1 MFNLGVQM
9 ECLMSFKRVFD
20 VLLRMALGAFV
31 FSSINV
37 LASVIESDD
46 IHIYRSVEQD
56 LSIVHLRQPNSSGI
70 SVNYFSSFDV
80 DSPTQFI
87 NASQQAVS
95 GGVDD
100 ITLPAKLIVIIAN
113 TINMESAI
121 SLLGSTADILF
132 ITTSSSGEI
141 SCDGCSFNNFQ
152 RITLA
157 AAKAEDNLD
166 YDITQV
172 GVLTAVAGGKVSLS
186 GVSAPGVLSFEVLA
200 KTATNIGV
208 VDLNE
213 KANRLSTGV
222 LENSDSGNLTV
233 GSGEF
238 KTIMGP
244 VIWDYDN
251 NEVISI
257 TLPTSSSFVPAS
269 YSFHGDIRAKAVSI
283 TAAGNL
289 NVLSK
294 IDTRSDVVASSGYG
308 GRVYIPSEAILIQTL
323 GVGDLDLQGN
333 KYSNGTI
340 RLRATEDLDINLA
353 STLIEAD
360 NIEILAQG
368 DIKNIALIKAKSIS
382 LAGYNVF
389 NRGKL
394 NAHVLMEI
402 WSDRTLANEYGGV
415 LIADDLKLES
425 KNYVVRNGSRTPYVS
440 RSAET
445 NSFLNLF
452 LGNNVDEMDTTRL
465 GTYYS
470 LLTDDSLS
478 ETNLQRPQDNSAHII
493 ARRLQVTAQAFENIN
508 PYFLAVEDSDEVTID
523 LNLVGQVSVS
533 AEEYLGID
541 AANYVVNSSA
551 RIAMNDVNGSFII
564 NTAQFTNE
572 RYRSVTVLDKEVYT
586 TEPEETD
593 TYGGL
598 IHNVT
603 TDMYTIIRSKT
614 VAYAPPGQVVSMG
627 NLSIGATQA
636 VLNNTAYLEVFGNA
650 YLSTPFI
657 HIFGVA
663 NDTTTRV
670 ISEAQRTVVGLY
682 GRSTSL
688 DESSSTA
695 VVSTE
700 LDSLFFV
707 QGNLEASAATS
718 WYKNHLPLQN
728 YLDSAIDGYIASNLS
743 TLGNRTESEET
754 QIIVNASNIVVH
766 LGSIGVYADW
776 TDVEFSYDYAEAI
789 EMGLINLT
797 WTESGIEETHTR
809 LGDNDA
815 TITAVD
821 IELDGSTLIDSV
833 VTLLGD
839 YYETIKSSIDELL
852 SKLSWWN

>member
-1 MFNLGVQM
+1 MVNWGMQL
-9 ECLMSFKRVFD
+9 ECLMSFKRIFNVF
-20 VLLRMALGAFV
+20 LSTALGTLI
-31 FSSINV
+31 FSSAVNV
-37 LASVIESDD
+37 SASVIESDD
-46 IHIYRSVEQD
+46 IQKYNSEEQN
-56 LSIVHLRQPNSSGI
+56 LSIVHLRESNSSGI

-80 DSPTQFI
+80 DSPVQFL
-87 NASQQAVS
+87 NATQQAVS
-95 GGVDD
+95 GDVDD
-100 ITLPAKLIVIIAN
+100 IILPAKLIVIVAD
-113 TINMESAI
+113 TINIESSI

-132 ITTSSSGEI
+132 ITTSSSGDI
-141 SCDGCSFNNFQ
+141 LCDGCSFSNFQ

-157 AAKAEDNLD
+157 AAAAEDALD
-166 YDITQV
+166 YDITQI
-172 GVLTAVAGGKVSLS
+172 GVLTAVTGGEVSLN
-186 GVSAPGVLSFEVLA
+186 GVSAPGVLSFEVIA

-233 GSGEF
+233 GTGEF
-238 KTIMGP
+238 KTLMGP

-308 GRVYIPSEAILIQTL
+308 GSVYIPSEAILIQTL
-323 GVGDLDLQGN
+323 GVGDLDIQGN

-360 NIEILAQG
+360 NIEILAQS
-368 DIKNIALIKAKSIS
+368 DINNIALLKAGSMS
-382 LAGYNVF
+382 LAGYNVI
-389 NRGKL
+389 NRGEL
-394 NAHVLMEI
+394 NANVLMEI

-415 LIADDLKLES
+415 LIADDLRLMSE
-425 KNYVVRNGSRTPYVS
+425 NYVVRNGSRTPYVS
-440 RSAET
+440 NVAET

-478 ETNLQRPQDNSAHII
+478 VTDLQRPQDNSAHII
-493 ARRLQVTAQAFENIN
+493 ARRLQVTALAFENIN

-523 LNLVGQVSVS
+523 LNLASQVSVS
-533 AEEYLGID
+533 AEEYLGVD

-551 RIAMNDVNGSFII
+551 RIAMNDANGSFIV

-572 RYRSVTVLDKEVYT
+572 RYRTVTVLDKEEYT
-586 TEPEETD
+586 TEEEATSS
-593 TYGGL
+593 GGWV
-598 IHNVT
+598 HNVT
-603 TDMYTIIRSKT
+603 TDTYTTIRSRT
-614 VAYAPPGQVVSMG
+614 VAYAPPGQIVSMG
-627 NLSIGATQA
+627 NLSVSATQA
-636 VLNNTAYLEVFGNA
+636 VLNNTAYLEIFGNA
-650 YLSTPFI
+650 HFSTPYI
-657 HIFGVA
+657 HVFGVA
-663 NDTTTRV
+663 NDETTRV
-670 ISEAQRTVVGLY
+670 LSETNQTRNSHNGTVVSSG
-682 GRSTSL
+682 
-688 DESSSTA
+688 ESFSTA

-728 YLDSAIDGYIASNLS
+728 YLDAAVDEYIASNLS
-743 TLGNRTESEET
+743 TLGNRSESEYT
-754 QIIVNASNIVVH
+754 QIGISA
-766 LGSIGVYADW
+766 GSKTVYSYW
-776 TDVEFSYDYAEAI
+776 TDVELSYDYAEAI
-789 EMGLINLT
+789 ESGVINLE
-797 WTESGIEETHTR
+797 WTESGTEETHIRFGT
-809 LGDNDA
+809 NDPS
-815 TITAVD
+815 ITEVD
-821 IELDGSTLIDSV
+821 LVQDGSTLIDSV
-833 VTLLGD
+833 ITLLSD